1 MTNALK
7 AAIIAALNAG
17 LGVLVAF
24 GVDLSDEQIAAVLGF
39 GNAVLALWIAV
50 SYRNSP
56 HWPDE

>member
-24 GVDLSDEQIAAVLGF
+24 GVELTDAQMAAVLGF
-39 GNAVLALWIAV
+39 GNAVLALWIAL
-50 SYRNSP
+50 SYKNSP
-56 HWPDE
+56 NWPSE